1 MEAPA
6 AAATA
11 GLRRTVSLPPSPA
24 RASVRASMP
33 GLEEQFAELQS
44 VMSRSFTAQRRTAHT
59 GGRVHELVGPCVQL
73 RLACLSNRSRRPHQ
87 IRAFFMFV
95 QVPAALRPPPA
106 PPAAAPAASPQP
118 ASPAVA
124 AVGASPSL
132 NWFASPL
139 AQSDTLSAIS
149 MGNLG
154 QSPDVFAG
162 LESPAVAA
170 ASPAAAPAAQ
180 RERSPAPPASVGS
193 TGMGAS
199 LSAKLSRLV
208 RRPWSRSPAAAGS
221 STKSADGR
229 GANGTSASVGAA
241 LDAADAG
248 RTGGLVG
255 WWLVLAAALL
265 GAFNPDVPVYT
276 KLNVSPEPNI
286 PLLLQ
291 PPCCA

>member
-1 MEAPA
+1 M
-6 AAATA
+6 
-11 GLRRTVSLPPSPA
+11 
-24 RASVRASMP
+24 
-33 GLEEQFAELQS
+33 
-44 VMSRSFTAQRRTAHT
+44 
-59 GGRVHELVGPCVQL
+59 
-73 RLACLSNRSRRPHQ
+73 
-87 IRAFFMFV
+87 
-95 QVPAALRPPPA
+95 QVPAAVRPPTA

-118 ASPAVA
+118 ASPAA
-124 AVGASPSL
+124 AAIGASPSL

-162 LESPAVAA
+162 LESPAVPA
-170 ASPAAAPAAQ
+170 ASPAAPPAAHL
-180 RERSPAPPASVGS
+180 ERSPAPPASVGS

-221 STKSADGR
+221 STKSADGL
-229 GANGTSASVGAA
+229 GANGASASVGAA

-255 WWLVLAAALL
+255 WWLALAATICWCIQPRHSGLTFHAH
-265 GAFNPDVPVYT
+265 AP
-276 KLNVSPEPNI
+276 LNVSPEPSV
-286 PLLLQ
+286 
-291 PPCCA
+291 PPCRCSRPAAHERHRRT